1 MLGASLLLAKI
12 HAAPCRHD
20 SGSEVALG
28 AEFDVAIVRQYE
40 AVRQLGLDTDTV
52 FVSGIYA
59 ACGNYVF
66 MVCRE
71 CETK

>member
-1 MLGASLLLAKI
+1 MGSLLLGKI

-20 SGSEVALG
+20 SGLEVALG
-28 AEFDVAIVRQYE
+28 GEFDVAIVRQHE
-40 AVRQLGLDTDTV
+40 AMRQLGLDADTV

-59 ACGNYVF
+59 GGGNYVF

-71 CETK
+71 CGRK